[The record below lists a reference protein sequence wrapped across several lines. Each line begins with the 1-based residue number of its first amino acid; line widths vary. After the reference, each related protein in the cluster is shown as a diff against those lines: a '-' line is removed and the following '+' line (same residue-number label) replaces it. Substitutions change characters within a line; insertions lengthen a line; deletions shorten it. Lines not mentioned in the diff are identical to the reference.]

1 MRILPYFIFMSLSI
15 QILTGCD
22 SPSSV
27 KDPNES
33 FFVKFYGGDG
43 DQTGDDAVILPDGS
57 FIVFGTTRPTGKN
70 SQWYLVKVDAK
81 GSVLWEKT
89 FGGQGD
95 EEARDIELTNDN
107 RLVVVGNTYK
117 SISPGDRDV
126 WIMTLTLDG
135 VKIDSTVVGLKKG
148 AAETDEDVHS
158 VSLTSDGFMVAGST
172 TSTPIAS
179 IGDQRD
185 GMHMRF
191 YNNLVIYPVSWGKT
205 NGQGV
210 FDVIVKVV
218 EVVPTVASPGQ
229 FYAFGYS
236 NSSAAL
242 HPTTDFNYWIFEL
255 GTTGVSTNNRYIG
268 SVNDDEKLS
277 SVAISPTQSIEG
289 YFLGGITYNQALAT
303 DFYVSK
309 LRKSFSNNATDFQFD
324 KPLSVKLGT
333 NLLNLL
339 EKTSVF
345 ASQFGGFYIMGNEN
359 NVNNNQ
365 NWILTKI
372 NIDGSIAWS
381 LPIVFGGGG
390 LDTCGAIQEL
400 PDGRILLLGTMRTG
414 RSDVGEFKMTLVKV
428 SAEGKLGN

>member
-1 MRILPYFIFMSLSI
+1 MRILPCLIFVTLGF

-22 SPSSV
+22 SASFV

-33 FFVKFYGGDG
+33 FFLKLYGGDG
-43 DQTGDDAVILPDGS
+43 DQTGDDVVVLPDGS
-57 FIVFGTTRPTGKN
+57 FVLFGTTRPTGKN
-70 SQWYLVKVDAK
+70 SQWYLVKADAK
-81 GSVLWEKT
+81 GIVLWEKT
-89 FGGQGD
+89 FGGPSD

-107 RLVVVGNTYK
+107 RLVVVGNRYK
-117 SISPGDRDV
+117 SLSPVDRDV
-126 WIMTLTLDG
+126 CIMTLTLDG
-135 VKIDSTVVGLKKG
+135 VKIDSAIIALKKG
-148 AAETDEDVHS
+148 AAETDEDAHS

-172 TSTPIAS
+172 TSTPIAATN
-179 IGDQRD
+179 DQLD
-185 GMHMRF
+185 GMHLRF
-191 YNNLVIYPVSWGKT
+191 YNNLLIYPVSWGKT
-205 NGQGV
+205 NGQGA

-255 GTTGVSTNNRYIG
+255 GITGVSTNNRYIG
-268 SVNDDEKLS
+268 SVNDDERLS

-289 YFLGGITYNQALAT
+289 YFLGGITYNPALAS

-324 KPLSVKLGT
+324 KPLSVKLGN
-333 NLLNLL
+333 NLP
-339 EKTSVF
+339 ERTSVF

-359 NVNNNQ
+359 NLNNNQ

-381 LPIVFGGGG
+381 LPIVFGGEGI
-390 LDTCGAIQEL
+390 DTCGAIQEL
-400 PDGRILLLGTMRTG
+400 PDGRIVLIGTMRTG
-414 RSDVGEFKMTLVKV
+414 KPDAGEMKMTLLKV
-428 SAEGKLGN
+428 SQDGKLSN